1 MKVINILFFV
11 IVFQNLFSQ
20 TINLNE
26 SYLENFFRNQQLI
39 GNNSSDL
46 SFTIRPLKLNLFEDN
61 EFENFYKN
69 YLIKSKKTELSV
81 LPLDLRINFNSHH
94 PYNRNNG
101 IMIPSRGYQQLTS
114 FGIHFWGV
122 KIFAKNGRRA
132 IPASSKYHAF
142 C

>member
-46 SFTIRPLKLNLFEDN
+46 SFTIRPLNLNLFEYN
-61 EFENFYKN
+61 E
-69 YLIKSKKTELSV
+69 L
-81 LPLDLRINFNSHH
+81 
-94 PYNRNNG
+94 
-101 IMIPSRGYQQLTS
+101 
-114 FGIHFWGV
+114 
-122 KIFAKNGRRA
+122 KIL
-132 IPASSKYHAF
+132 
-142 C
+142 